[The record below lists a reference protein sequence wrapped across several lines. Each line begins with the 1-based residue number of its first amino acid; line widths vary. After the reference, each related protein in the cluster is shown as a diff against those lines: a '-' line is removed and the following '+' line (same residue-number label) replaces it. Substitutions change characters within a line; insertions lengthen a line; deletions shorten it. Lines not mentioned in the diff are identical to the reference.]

1 MSSLEDSDKSLLL
14 NAFNTQL
21 FEFMEDMQIVIVD
34 DPSIKKAKL
43 AFSMIKKTNP
53 ALLIKIW
60 NNYISSKYETEINNN
75 NINSIEVYNSMG
87 QLLFS
92 KKNANNELLIEILQ
106 EVLSENAFNL
116 IFNPTETNL
125 ALQKELQVSAGV
137 VDNLVRGQS
146 VIKKGDIVGI
156 RTRKLRSFED
166 GAGI

>member
-21 FEFMEDMQIVIVD
+21 FDFMEDMQIVIVD

-75 NINSIEVYNSMG
+75 NINFFIEKDYKKDLIYINS
-87 QLLFS
+87 S
-92 KKNANNELLIEILQ
+92 DDIINNI
-106 EVLSENAFNL
+106 
-116 IFNPTETNL
+116 
-125 ALQKELQVSAGV
+125 
-137 VDNLVRGQS
+137 D
-146 VIKKGDIVGI
+146 
-156 RTRKLRSFED
+156 KLREPIRNMSKENQEKSLSYIKNLCILSKLYV
-166 GAGI
+166 G